1 MPLDISQCVWS
12 KNTQIQKRW
21 IINREERIEINEM
34 LTTVKE
40 RVHAKGITL
49 HRMLSY
55 LDEDI
60 HSFFCNIL
68 FKVILFGY
76 RKQP

>member
-21 IINREERIEINEM
+21 IINREERIEIDEM

-40 RVHAKGITL
+40 RVHAKEITL

-55 LDEDI
+55 LDGDI
-60 HSFFCNIL
+60 HSFFATFFL
-68 FKVILFGY
+68 K
-76 RKQP
+76 